1 MDYSDFLQKFYL
13 PKSGGGLEGY
23 KSKCRTALFFFENGL
38 DGKYDANIICPSDST
53 YEKWLTGTRRPESQ
67 IWSEAEKHLLTDH
80 LLVKLMSVL
89 NERNL
94 RSMLQS
100 FEVPLAIGE
109 SPDKRAFARA
119 IAAQFEAIVH
129 GCGSAENIVPAEYK
143 KLPEPIGFKTYLRGA
158 VERYKWIKLPGEE
171 DCQLDEV
178 YVCNNIGT
186 SAAVFPHRIVGNVI
200 ENATLQ
206 KLRSYDRRGETKR
219 ILLVGGCGY
228 GKTLMLQHLFLEA
241 AEQTDETGCLPIF
254 AELRNYS
261 PAEQD
266 LLSFI
271 VATVQEYDDSFSTDS
286 AKQLFRKGTAQLL
299 LDGLDELNSSEGV
312 DFQKRLKE
320 LWHKYPDIQIVV
332 TSRQSP
338 IIKGIAGFNQLYLH
352 PLEEEQVDCLLDKL
366 SALESDNTAKA
377 DILSF
382 FDSTTGYVKKDGF
395 IATNPMLLTVIARNH
410 NELKDSIDS
419 RARFYEVLYNEL
431 IRGHDEE
438 KEAFK
443 RLFHSV
449 SDDSEF
455 TEVFREFCAKT
466 YMDGVY
472 EFDRRTFE
480 KYFKEVQK
488 DIALVNP
495 KIFTLANFQYD
506 VCATACMMYEQESGI
521 YYIDPG
527 FQDYF
532 FAEYYYFLDTDE
544 AKKIGEIL
552 AHRSVRSFRNLD
564 GLQMLYRMSADKAEV
579 CVLLPYLRS
588 IFTGA
593 NPEEGFIRFLEN
605 GFGSVTYTVLDDTQ
619 INEAIQGN
627 RTMKFDWLS
636 DSNSVKN
643 VVMALVFSALD
654 LSNTF
659 TMKAHVQAARQNKNA
674 THFLAGILDGSM
686 QDDNPGNVIKAF
698 PYELRYRDDVE
709 FFRSMKVNGT
719 PILSNSGKPIVFGY
733 VCSVSPVSL
742 LSDPEQ
748 LNEFMEMTRENG
760 LIEAFNKVEDFYRQM
775 LDRQKENDFR

>member
-53 YEKWLTGTRRPESQ
+53 YEKWLAGTRRPESQ

-748 LNEFMEMTRENG
+748 LNEFMEMTRETG

>member
-94 RSMLQS
+94 RSMLKS

-449 SDDSEF
+449 SDDILARFTSYVNVRMGNPSHFEEYVDRKRQGNTYDIEHILPDKYEDYKDSFTDYEDFEETRNQIGNLILLTRDKNRSYQAMNYSDKVQKYAGDNVLAQALNDNAYHNNPKFLEVANEYGMHSIPVFDKTSISDRAEIYMKMASDIWNADDIKKLAGGWSDEEEKQLFKNVKGREF
-455 TEVFREFCAKT
+455 TVGYANRSWADALKYGFLSANLGGSGKSIYNVQVGDTVFCHVAGSGFVGIGECTSTAVSMKNFMVQVDGVPTPISDAPWLSEDSKKQLDPNKEVFIGVTWKKYVTDPADGYWEKGMTSVPLVA
-466 YMDGVY
+466 YM
-472 EFDRRTFE
+472 
-480 KYFKEVQK
+480 
-488 DIALVNP
+488 
-495 KIFTLANFQYD
+495 
-506 VCATACMMYEQESGI
+506 
-521 YYIDPG
+521 
-527 FQDYF
+527 
-532 FAEYYYFLDTDE
+532 
-544 AKKIGEIL
+544 
-552 AHRSVRSFRNLD
+552 
-564 GLQMLYRMSADKAEV
+564 
-579 CVLLPYLRS
+579 
-588 IFTGA
+588 
-593 NPEEGFIRFLEN
+593 
-605 GFGSVTYTVLDDTQ
+605 
-619 INEAIQGN
+619 
-627 RTMKFDWLS
+627 LS
-636 DSNSVKN
+636 DK
-643 VVMALVFSALD
+643 
-654 LSNTF
+654 T
-659 TMKAHVQAARQNKNA
+659 
-674 THFLAGILDGSM
+674 THD
-686 QDDNPGNVIKAF
+686 
-698 PYELRYRDDVE
+698 
-709 FFRSMKVNGT
+709 KVREH
-719 PILSNSGKPIVFGY
+719 FGY
-733 VCSVSPVSL
+733 Q
-742 LSDPEQ
+742 DE
-748 LNEFMEMTRENG
+748 G
-760 LIEAFNKVEDFYRQM
+760 
-775 LDRQKENDFR
+775 

>member
-1 MDYSDFLQKFYL
+1 LDYSDFLQKFYL

-94 RSMLQS
+94 RSMLKS

-449 SDDSEF
+449 SDDILARFTSYVNVRMGNPSHFEEYVDRKRQGNTYDIEHILPDKYEDYKDSFTDYEDFEETRNQIGNLILLTRDKNRSYQAMNYSDKVQKYAGDNVLAQALNDNAYHNNPKFLEVANEYGMHSIPVFDKTSISDRAEIYMKMASDIWNADDIKKLAGGWSDEEEKQLFKNVKGREF
-455 TEVFREFCAKT
+455 TVGYANRSWADALKYGFLSANLGGSGKSIYNVQVGDTVFCHVAGSGFVGIGECTSTAVSMKNFMVQVDGVPTPISDAPWLSEDSKKQLDPNKEVFIGVTWKKYVTDPADGYWEKGMTSVPLVA
-466 YMDGVY
+466 YM
-472 EFDRRTFE
+472 
-480 KYFKEVQK
+480 
-488 DIALVNP
+488 
-495 KIFTLANFQYD
+495 
-506 VCATACMMYEQESGI
+506 
-521 YYIDPG
+521 
-527 FQDYF
+527 
-532 FAEYYYFLDTDE
+532 
-544 AKKIGEIL
+544 
-552 AHRSVRSFRNLD
+552 
-564 GLQMLYRMSADKAEV
+564 
-579 CVLLPYLRS
+579 
-588 IFTGA
+588 
-593 NPEEGFIRFLEN
+593 
-605 GFGSVTYTVLDDTQ
+605 
-619 INEAIQGN
+619 
-627 RTMKFDWLS
+627 LS
-636 DSNSVKN
+636 DK
-643 VVMALVFSALD
+643 
-654 LSNTF
+654 T
-659 TMKAHVQAARQNKNA
+659 
-674 THFLAGILDGSM
+674 THD
-686 QDDNPGNVIKAF
+686 
-698 PYELRYRDDVE
+698 
-709 FFRSMKVNGT
+709 KVREH
-719 PILSNSGKPIVFGY
+719 FGY
-733 VCSVSPVSL
+733 Q
-742 LSDPEQ
+742 DE
-748 LNEFMEMTRENG
+748 G
-760 LIEAFNKVEDFYRQM
+760 
-775 LDRQKENDFR
+775 